1 MQLRPRKRCKAAPLP
16 AAVPATEDR
25 KTAEGWT
32 AAAVSALVA
41 RQLPGLASLPHVLLQ
56 TVSRFVDSLTNW
68 TLESA
73 SKAGQSVYLLDRLL
87 AREWSGVSDSFRK
100 ARFLVAIESVATAGH
115 VHVLEW
121 WRSKYLPRGPDTTDV
136 IFRLAAHEGHVHV
149 LQWLFDS
156 ADAKRRTILPIGTRN
171 APVFCLHPEIVRW
184 LHARN
189 RRDRLVLVMD
199 EAAKKGDLEFMKWA
213 LEHENTYPFQYTDDS
228 MTDAAKAGHLDVL
241 KWLRANDL
249 DESVEHALEAAVMGG
264 HVHVMKWLLSEY
276 TDQDFEVPSSEAA
289 YNRHVNVVKWM
300 VEKYPWR
307 SPDDRSMWIIDAM
320 TAAAHEGNWDIIKY
334 LFKKKTLV
342 LEPIRCLDA
351 AVDSGD
357 LELVQWLHAR
367 RVGHN
372 SDPIGTAALNGDIK
386 MVEWLYHNGI
396 KDQQSLDHA
405 LLLATIRNQMEVIQW
420 LDAHGAQPRHDNILS
435 AAGSYASLLLIKWI
449 HEHWNEHWSTEV
461 MDHAAG
467 HGALDVVK
475 FLHEHRQEG
484 CTTKAMDEAARN
496 GHLQVVRWLHENR
509 SEGCTKEAANES
521 AERGHHKV
529 LAFIVEKYQHT
540 CDYWSVESAARCG
553 HFEVLDLLM
562 QTDPEAAAKA
572 VEAIHIYI
580 KRGICLSSLS
590 NW

>member
-249 DESVEHALEAAVMGG
+249 DESVEHALEAAAMGG

-276 TDQDFEVPSSEAA
+276 TDQDFGVRVQRQRTIAMSTLSSG
-289 YNRHVNVVKWM
+289 W
-300 VEKYPWR
+300 WR
-307 SPDDRSMWIIDAM
+307 NIPGGARTTGACGSSM
-320 TAAAHEGNWDIIKY
+320 
-334 LFKKKTLV
+334 
-342 LEPIRCLDA
+342 R
-351 AVDSGD
+351 
-357 LELVQWLHAR
+357 
-367 RVGHN
+367 
-372 SDPIGTAALNGDIK
+372 
-386 MVEWLYHNGI
+386 
-396 KDQQSLDHA
+396 
-405 LLLATIRNQMEVIQW
+405 
-420 LDAHGAQPRHDNILS
+420 
-435 AAGSYASLLLIKWI
+435 SLLLL
-449 HEHWNEHWSTEV
+449 
-461 MDHAAG
+461 M
-467 HGALDVVK
+467 
-475 FLHEHRQEG
+475 
-484 CTTKAMDEAARN
+484 KAI
-496 GHLQVVRWLHENR
+496 G
-509 SEGCTKEAANES
+509 T
-521 AERGHHKV
+521 
-529 LAFIVEKYQHT
+529 
-540 CDYWSVESAARCG
+540 
-553 HFEVLDLLM
+553 
-562 QTDPEAAAKA
+562 
-572 VEAIHIYI
+572 
-580 KRGICLSSLS
+580 LSSIYSRRRLWCWS
-590 NW
+590 RFVVWMPLLTRAISSWFSGFMHVGLDTILIQLELLL